1 MSERVG
7 QRRYERDETNGRGS
21 GRLGCDWSAL
31 IVAGSVTV
39 GLPTPYLPKN
49 ECRVPGVVELL
60 YSPRTVVRT
69 FGPPW
74 VVESL
79 GCQAKIS
86 ARNANR
92 TSASKSTKM
101 SRKPHHAT
109 AH

>member
-1 MSERVG
+1 MMKIWKKEER
-7 QRRYERDETNGRGS
+7 NGRWR
-21 GRLGCDWSAL
+21 GRLGCDCSAL
-31 IVAGSVTV
+31 VVAGSVTV

-60 YSPRTVVRT
+60 YSPRTVVRP
-69 FGPPW
+69 FGPPC
-74 VVESL
+74 VVEIWL
-79 GCQAKIS
+79 FQAKIS